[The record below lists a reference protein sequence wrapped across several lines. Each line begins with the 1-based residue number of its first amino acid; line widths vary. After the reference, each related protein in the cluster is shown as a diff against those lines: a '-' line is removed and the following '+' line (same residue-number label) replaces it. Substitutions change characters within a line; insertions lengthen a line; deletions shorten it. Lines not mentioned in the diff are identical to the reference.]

1 MSVDTDTIT
10 VDWSAD
16 RYESL
21 GQSMNSSWP
30 SSSGHPVVG
39 AVYANSAVTTTS
51 IDTGLYTGGYTF
63 SNTIDSSFTNVKA
76 GTLTLQGREADIEIN
91 GVSLMTVLQGIQERL
106 NILQPN
112 RTLEAEWHQLQE
124 LGEQYRALEAELLE
138 KQRMWSQLSARCS
151 KPD

>member
-1 MSVDTDTIT
+1 MSSTTIPS
-10 VDWSAD
+10 VSDY
-16 RYESL
+16 YESL
-21 GQSMNSSWP
+21 GQSLSPSWP
-30 SSSGHPVVG
+30 QGSGHPAVG
-39 AVYANSAVTTTS
+39 AVYANSAVSTS
-51 IDTGLYTGGYTF
+51 LSATGNYTLGTGSYTVHPTF
-63 SNTIDSSFTNVKA
+63 SSVKA

-124 LGEQYRALEAELLE
+124 LGDQYRKLEAELLE
-138 KQRMWSQLSARCS
+138 KQHMWSQLSARRP

>member
-1 MSVDTDTIT
+1 MSLDTDTIT
-10 VDWSAD
+10 VDLSAD
-16 RYESL
+16 RYQSL

-30 SSSGHPVVG
+30 TGSGHPAVG
-39 AVYANSAVTTTS
+39 VVYANSAVTTGLS
-51 IDTGLYTGGYTF
+51 VTGNYTF
-63 SNTIDSSFTNVKA
+63 SNTVDPSFSSVKA

-138 KQRMWSQLSARCS
+138 KQRMWSQLSARCP

>member
-1 MSVDTDTIT
+1 MSSTTIPS
-10 VDWSAD
+10 DSG
-16 RYESL
+16 RYEL
-21 GQSMNSSWP
+21 YGQSFSASWP
-30 SSSGHPVVG
+30 TRSGHPAVG
-39 AVYANSAVTTTS
+39 AVYANSS
-51 IDTGLYTGGYTF
+51 IGINNAGYTF
-63 SNTIDSSFTNVKA
+63 SNTVDPSFSNVKA

-138 KQRMWSQLSARCS
+138 KQRMWSQLTAVDH
-151 KPD
+151 PE

>member
-1 MSVDTDTIT
+1 MSSTTIPS
-10 VDWSAD
+10 DSG

-21 GQSMNSSWP
+21 GQSLSPSWP
-30 SSSGHPVVG
+30 PSSGHPAVG
-39 AVYANSAVTTTS
+39 AIYANSS
-51 IDTGLYTGGYTF
+51 IGGYTF
-63 SNTIDSSFTNVKA
+63 SNTVDPSFSNVKA

-124 LGEQYRALEAELLE
+124 LGNQYRKLEAELLE
-138 KQRMWSQLSARCS
+138 KQRMWSQLSATA
-151 KPD
+151 KT

>member
-1 MSVDTDTIT
+1 MSLDTDTIT
-10 VDWSAD
+10 VDLSAD

-30 SSSGHPVVG
+30 SSSGYPVVG
-39 AVYANSAVTTTS
+39 AVYANSSIGTTAA
-51 IDTGLYTGGYTF
+51 ITGGYTF
-63 SNTIDSSFTNVKA
+63 SNTVDPSFSNVKA

-124 LGEQYRALEAELLE
+124 LGDQYRKLEAELLE
-138 KQRMWSQLSARCS
+138 KQHMWSQLSARRP

>member
-1 MSVDTDTIT
+1 MSLDTDTIT
-10 VDWSAD
+10 VDLSAD

-30 SSSGHPVVG
+30 SSSGHPAVG
-39 AVYANSAVTTTS
+39 AVYANSAVTTTAA
-51 IDTGLYTGGYTF
+51 ITGGYTF
-63 SNTIDSSFTNVKA
+63 SNTVDPSFSNVKA

-112 RTLEAEWHQLQE
+112 RTLEAEWQE
-124 LGEQYRALEAELLE
+124 LRALGEQYRALEAELLE
-138 KQRMWSQLSARCS
+138 KQRMWSQLTAVDYRE
-151 KPD
+151 

>member
-1 MSVDTDTIT
+1 MNSTTIPS
-10 VDWSAD
+10 DSG
-16 RYESL
+16 RYESY
-21 GQSMNSSWP
+21 GQSLSTSWP
-30 SSSGHPVVG
+30 TISGHPAVA
-39 AVYANSAVTTTS
+39 AVYANSS
-51 IDTGLYTGGYTF
+51 IGGYPF
-63 SNTIDSSFTNVKA
+63 SNTVDPSFSTVKA

-138 KQRMWSQLSARCS
+138 KQRMWSQLSARPES
-151 KPD
+151 PDSN

>member
-1 MSVDTDTIT
+1 MSSTTIPS
-10 VDWSAD
+10 DSG

-21 GQSMNSSWP
+21 GQSLSPSWP
-30 SSSGHPVVG
+30 QGSGHPAVG
-39 AVYANSAVTTTS
+39 AIYANSS
-51 IDTGLYTGGYTF
+51 IGINNAGYAATGGYTF
-63 SNTIDSSFTNVKA
+63 SNMVDPSFSNVKA
-76 GTLTLQGREADIEIN
+76 GTLTLQGKEADIEIN

-124 LGEQYRALEAELLE
+124 LGNQYRKLEAELLE
-138 KQRMWSQLSARCS
+138 KQRMWSQLSARRP

>member
-1 MSVDTDTIT
+1 V
-10 VDWSAD
+10 
-16 RYESL
+16 E
-21 GQSMNSSWP
+21 
-30 SSSGHPVVG
+30 
-39 AVYANSAVTTTS
+39 AVYANSS
-51 IDTGLYTGGYTF
+51 IGINNTGYGVATGLSVTGNYNLGTF
-63 SNTIDSSFTNVKA
+63 SNMVDPAFSNVKA
-76 GTLTLQGREADIEIN
+76 GTLTLQGKEADIEIN

-138 KQRMWSQLSARCS
+138 KQRMWSQLSARRP

>member
-1 MSVDTDTIT
+1 MSSTTIPS
-10 VDWSAD
+10 VSD

-21 GQSMNSSWP
+21 GQSLSPSWP
-30 SSSGHPVVG
+30 QGSVHSAVG
-39 AVYANSAVTTTS
+39 AVYANSS
-51 IDTGLYTGGYTF
+51 IGGYTF
-63 SNTIDSSFTNVKA
+63 SNTFSNTVDPAFGAVKA
-76 GTLTLQGREADIEIN
+76 GTLTLQGQKADIEIN

-124 LGEQYRALEAELLE
+124 LGDQYRKLETELLE
-138 KQRMWSQLSARCS
+138 KQRMWSQLSARRP